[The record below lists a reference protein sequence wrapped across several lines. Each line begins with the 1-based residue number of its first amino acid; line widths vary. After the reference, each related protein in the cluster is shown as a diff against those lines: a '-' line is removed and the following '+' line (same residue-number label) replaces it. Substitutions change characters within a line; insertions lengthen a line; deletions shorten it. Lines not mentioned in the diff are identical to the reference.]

1 MNLPPVYPILD
12 EQSLAARGI
21 SLIDA
26 ARGILHGG
34 AEILQLRV
42 KGEWNRAEFEIG
54 EHVRDLCRSHAA
66 TLIINDRVDIAM
78 LLDAGVHL
86 GQDDLQPAA
95 ARRLMGAEK
104 IIGFSTHNAQQVAD
118 ATREPVDYIA
128 IGPIFTTASK
138 RNPDPEIGVENF
150 NRLRELTAL
159 PLVAIGGITRANAAA
174 VWAAGAQSVAI
185 IADMMPN
192 PCTADTLG
200 ERMEEWRRL
209 TKRT

>member
-42 KGEWNRAEFEIG
+42 KGEWNRAGFEIG